1 MIISKRSKS
10 PEASRVKKIDAKQ
23 RKEQISSA
31 YGQKVIIPRKS
42 KSQQSR
48 EERARKARD
57 QERAKGITGVEID
70 FISRKIKKLKT
81 MFSTAK
87 NQTNQRVKLIS
98 NQ

>member
-57 QERAKGITGVEID
+57 QERAKGITGVEIN
-70 FISRKIKKLKT
+70 FILFYK
-81 MFSTAK
+81 
-87 NQTNQRVKLIS
+87 TNQKVELMS
-98 NQ
+98 NQYMTDRCL